1 MIIQAVLSNP
11 SHPEYGVAIYFLFP
25 LCSKHGYPS
34 FATFLVFHG
43 HSPWLPVFNKPKRV
57 SRIFLYGS
65 RAFHVNFKEGNTD

>member
-43 HSPWLPVFNKPKRV
+43 HSPWLPVFNKASSRSKRAAA
-57 SRIFLYGS
+57 RLF
-65 RAFHVNFKEGNTD
+65 T